1 MAGLEVHLDSVQN
14 IYSKHNF
21 KIFQSS
27 STVPEKVIIRLAA
40 KTV

>member
-1 MAGLEVHLDSVQN
+1 MVHLDSVRSEYLL
-14 IYSKHNF
+14 IKHNF

>member
-1 MAGLEVHLDSVQN
+1 MVHLDSVRSEYLL
-14 IYSKHNF
+14 IKYNF